1 MKELNVDDF
10 WLDKNKKTNIEKAIK
25 NDDNSISFFT
35 TKEDDK
41 PESIKSRSI
50 AFFKDG
56 TAKLLTE
63 SIKETREIVFNKE
76 ETGLWVEVMKIDH
89 QKVLDEINSENL
101 QSTLEKHPLKKIKQ
115 QNPKEYKN

>member
-1 MKELNVDDF
+1 MKELYLDDF
-10 WLDKNKKTNIEKAIK
+10 WLDKNNKTNIEKVLK

-35 TKEDDK
+35 TKEDDR

-50 AFFKDG
+50 VFLKDG

-76 ETGLWVEVMKIDH
+76 ETELWVEIMKIDH

-101 QSTLEKHPLKKIKQ
+101 QSTLEKTSVKKNQTTK
-115 QNPKEYKN
+115 PKRV